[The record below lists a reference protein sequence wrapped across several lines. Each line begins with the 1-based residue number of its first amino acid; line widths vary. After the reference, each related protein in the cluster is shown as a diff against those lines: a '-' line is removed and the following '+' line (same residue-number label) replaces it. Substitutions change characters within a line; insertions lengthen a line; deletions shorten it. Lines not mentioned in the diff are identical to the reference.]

1 MAVKQYGYYIKG
13 NKLAL
18 VEKDTSFD
26 NDVTSK
32 EYGPGSDRAQW
43 KSAKTTIDKG
53 LEIEYTYA
61 PTYNTTTVGVA
72 SSDVHRFIGW
82 GSDGTNLLL
91 FTYATTD
98 FEDISSLFS
107 ADQWI
112 LIEGGGRW
120 SGLHKVKSAT
130 SEGILTTYTK
140 CSLSWSKLAALTV
153 SFVADETITSATAA
167 KKFETIKELETRD
180 TTYIF
185 IAGTVANANNKG
197 VFKITLDTSDSTG
210 ATLGTAITKY
220 GKDTSTGA
228 FLGVDAS
235 LTAAAD
241 DADVDLHN
249 LVYDE
254 MFVHEG
260 VEVMEDETFELDLP
274 DYLSRALLLYVKA
287 QYLEDLGQFEMSE
300 YFMSKF
306 KKKVE
311 EYMSTRHAGP
321 KMVSGFWHM
330 R

>member
-180 TTYIF
+180 TT
-185 IAGTVANANNKG
+185 
-197 VFKITLDTSDSTG
+197 DSTG